1 MAPRP
6 NISRYLLITGGAAVL
21 GALCVVLVIY
31 LLASLYKDDDIVMA
45 KQCTDTDTAASMDRL
60 EEGAV
65 IKEDFSQTPVT
76 EEMCGE
82 INDRAL
88 LVGTNPVARA
98 IEVERVVQEFRII
111 QDSMR
116 AADENQLA
124 SRPTDS
130 PPLDKDL
137 PAGSP
142 LSYVEI
148 SLLSFSQGP
157 ASTPAPAPAP
167 TLVPAPTPAPAPAP
181 APTPDP
187 ANQNNYTD
195 TLSKE
200 KTPTVDS
207 TSESALYEVS
217 DNSASDSGD
226 IHSYSQTVSP
236 AEQQGGG
243 PRDVGGDSPGDG
255 GGDGPRD
262 GGNTTTGALS
272 SPSEQHQ
279 AKTLTTSSARDENQ
293 SAEKPIDSPATPAI
307 SSDAREAVKAG
318 ASPKEA
324 VVEAQV
330 AGENA
335 GASKAAATAGAKN
348 AVSLAL
354 IDGTLTDSVVK
365 GSVAY
370 NTPPKEMRWK
380 DSTDMELVLRPST
393 YNAID
398 GLEQKIKEVKEAG
411 ELKVEPVDVSQR
423 MEAVVFSSPEA
434 AFDVSS
440 ITGESQQPI
449 TSAGDT
455 DWRWKIVASNTG
467 DNDLYLRMGIGLSSP
482 RGESLGFRPVEGFPV
497 SFEKISVKGTP
508 WQNASNFVGSNW
520 QWLWTAIL
528 VPLVALLWGRG
539 KQSNKS

>member
-1 MAPRP
+1 MALRRC
-6 NISRYLLITGGAAVL
+6 ITRYPLMTGALTVL

-31 LLASLYKDDDIVMA
+31 LLASLYKDDDIVTA
-45 KQCTDTDTAASMDRL
+45 KQCTDTDTAASIDRL
-60 EEGAV
+60 EEGGV
-65 IKEDFSQTPVT
+65 IKEDFTQTPVT
-76 EEMCGE
+76 EELCGD

-167 TLVPAPTPAPAPAP
+167 TLVPAPTPAPTPAP
-181 APTPDP
+181 APTSAPALAPDP

-307 SSDAREAVKAG
+307 SSDAREAVKDG

-324 VVEAQV
+324 VAEAQ
-330 AGENA
+330 AGGENA

-354 IDGTLTDSVVK
+354 IDGTMTNGVVK
-365 GSVAY
+365 GSVA
-370 NTPPKEMRWK
+370 
-380 DSTDMELVLRPST
+380 
-393 YNAID
+393 
-398 GLEQKIKEVKEAG
+398 
-411 ELKVEPVDVSQR
+411 
-423 MEAVVFSSPEA
+423 
-434 AFDVSS
+434 
-440 ITGESQQPI
+440 
-449 TSAGDT
+449 
-455 DWRWKIVASNTG
+455 
-467 DNDLYLRMGIGLSSP
+467 
-482 RGESLGFRPVEGFPV
+482 
-497 SFEKISVKGTP
+497 
-508 WQNASNFVGSNW
+508 
-520 QWLWTAIL
+520 
-528 VPLVALLWGRG
+528 
-539 KQSNKS
+539 